1 MKKLITVVL
10 ALVCVMGLMAC
21 SAREGEEKAGEVP
34 QQIQFPENNAT
45 SQETNVLEEP
55 PALTVIYGENNSIEA
70 LWGTTSWKYQ
80 NEDGAWTGFEADS
93 IHPLAAKEYM
103 PCLELLPVITSSGSH
118 LKVKMQWDAVP
129 DKTSVR
135 CWNEK
140 DWGQPDAESEELQ
153 VRTLL
158 LDSNIETEPITSV
171 ELKDGNYV
179 YEVIAEWNSHEEYNG
194 IARYSFYTVK

>member
-21 SAREGEEKAGEVP
+21 SAQERGEKAGEVP

-70 LWGTTSWKYQ
+70 LRGTTSWKYQ
-80 NEDGAWTGFEADS
+80 NEDGTWAGFEADS
-93 IHPLAAKEYM
+93 IHPLEAKEYM
-103 PCLELLPVITSSGSH
+103 PCLKLLPVISSSGSH
-118 LKVKMQWDAVP
+118 LKVTMQWDAAP

-153 VRTLL
+153 VCTLL
-158 LDSNIETEPITSV
+158 VDSNVETAPITSV
-171 ELKDGNYV
+171 ELKDGNYI

>member
-1 MKKLITVVL
+1 MKKFTAVVL

-21 SAREGEEKAGEVP
+21 SAREGGEKTEEVP

-45 SQETNVLEEP
+45 SQETNVLEDP

-70 LWGTTSWKYQ
+70 LRGTTSWKYQ

-118 LKVKMQWDAVP
+118 LIVKMQWDAVP

-140 DWGQPDAESEELQ
+140 DWG
-153 VRTLL
+153 
-158 LDSNIETEPITSV
+158 
-171 ELKDGNYV
+171 
-179 YEVIAEWNSHEEYNG
+179 
-194 IARYSFYTVK
+194 

>member
-1 MKKLITVVL
+1 MKKFTAVVL

-21 SAREGEEKAGEVP
+21 SAQERGEKTGEVP
-34 QQIQFPENNAT
+34 QQIQFPENNGT
-45 SQETNVLEEP
+45 SQETNVLKEP
-55 PALTVIYGENNSIEA
+55 SALTVIDGENNSIEA
-70 LWGTTSWKYQ
+70 LRGTTSWTYQ
-80 NEDGAWTGFEADS
+80 NEDGTWTGFEADS
-93 IHPLAAKEYM
+93 IHPLEAKEYM
-103 PCLELLPVITSSGSH
+103 PCLKLLPVISSSGSH
-118 LKVKMQWDAVP
+118 LKVTMQWDAAP

-153 VRTLL
+153 VCTLL
-158 LDSNIETEPITSV
+158 VDSNVETAPITSV